1 MNKILASVV
10 RHRHGISAALVGTVA
25 TAALLRAQASEAPSK
40 PAVPAEPIAA
50 ILDAFRSHAIVALG
64 NAEFRGNEQGHNFQ
78 VSLIRDPK
86 FTASVNDVVVEF
98 GNARYQDVIDRFVR
112 GEEVH
117 YESLRQVWQNTTQVE
132 WEWDL
137 PIYEDL
143 FRVVRAVNAPLPRE
157 RQLRVLLADPPVDWD
172 TVNTLADLRKAMG
185 DRDGYAVDVLRREVL
200 AKNHHALLIYGSQ
213 HLIRKSGMPGAAD
226 DRARGIVARLEKD
239 NITTVFTVLP
249 ETRRDLKA
257 LQADVASW
265 PAPSL
270 AMLHGTTLGAATW
283 SQGPQQHPIRFED
296 QADAIL
302 YLGPPSSLTASK
314 LSPKLCSDPD
324 YMKMRTWRL
333 NLLPPPPGAT
343 TVSLA
348 DQLKDYCAHPDGL
361 KEIPDTQPAITAL
374 VRKTLTDA
382 AQGNVDP
389 EGIAPESRER
399 LLPFLQRDGPRH
411 LGPAGALQSL
421 ALLED
426 TDSNGKHVRRYRS
439 VFASGLRIVWT
450 VGVSSAGK
458 IVSMDPRP
466 E

>member
-1 MNKILASVV
+1 MKKTRVYF
-10 RHRHGISAALVGTVA
+10 LVGTVA
-25 TAALLRAQASEAPSK
+25 TATLLRAETPEAPPK
-40 PAVPAEPIAA
+40 PAVSVEPIAA
-50 ILDAFRSHAIVALG
+50 ILNAFRSHAIVALG
-64 NAEFRGNEQGHNFQ
+64 NAEFRGNEQCHNFQ

-86 FTASVNDVVVEF
+86 FTASVNEIVVEF

-112 GEEVH
+112 GEEVP

-137 PIYEDL
+137 PIYEDF
-143 FRVVRAVNAPLPRE
+143 FRAVRAVNAALPRE

-172 TVNTLADLRKAMG
+172 TVKTLADLRKAMG

-213 HLIRKSGMPGAAD
+213 HLIRKSGVPGAAD

-239 NITTVFTVLP
+239 NITSVFTVLP

-257 LQADVASW
+257 LQAEVASW
-265 PAPSL
+265 PVPSL
-270 AMLHGTTLGAATW
+270 AMLRGTTLGTATW
-283 SQGPQQHPIRFED
+283 SQGPQPIRFED

-302 YLGPPSSLTASK
+302 YLGPPASLTASK
-314 LSPKLCSDPD
+314 LSTKLCSDPE
-324 YMKMRTWRL
+324 YMRMRTWRL

-343 TVSLA
+343 VSLA
-348 DQLKDYCAHPDGL
+348 DQLKDYCAHPEGL
-361 KEIPDTQPAITAL
+361 KEVPDTQPAITAL
-374 VRKTLTDA
+374 VRKTITDA
-382 AQGNVDP
+382 AQGRVDP
-389 EGIAPESRER
+389 ESIAPESRER
-399 LLPFLQRDGPRH
+399 LILFLQRDAPRH

-421 ALLED
+421 VLLED

-439 VFASGLRIVWT
+439 VFASGVRILWS
-450 VGVSSAGK
+450 VGLSPAGK